1 MEKLHRLF
9 EAVRALYPK
18 GEVAFRGASEAPGA
32 GWICTV
38 SVGDVIL
45 YESSEGSVEDVLD
58 ATSIAMAS
66 IAERMQY
73 ALRVAD

>member
-1 MEKLHRLF
+1 MGKLHRLLD
-9 EAVRALYPK
+9 AVRALYPK
-18 GEVAFRGASEAPGA
+18 GEVAFRGASEVPGA
-32 GWICTV
+32 GWICMV

-58 ATSIAMAS
+58 ATSTAMAG

>member
-1 MEKLHRLF
+1 MGKLHRLF
-9 EAVRALYPK
+9 DVVRALYPK
-18 GEVAFRGASEAPGA
+18 GEVAFRGASEVPGA

-58 ATSIAMAS
+58 SASTAMAD
-66 IAERMQY
+66 IAERMQH
-73 ALRVAD
+73 ALRVVD